1 LSLRLGSAVSSMVFT
16 RLASSLKIN
25 SPSRRA
31 IIWPTQ
37 AWMPAPKPTCP
48 VAFDVEAVWS
58 VPARGVAIGGGHEQQ
73 HLAVC
78 GDHAAA
84 DLDIARGGAKERL
97 HRRII
102 TQPFLERVAG
112 QLRLVVQLASAALS
126 SRTAPGKS
134 EARGRVSAGAGS
146 VPQNPPN
153 RWSLSPRGRLLPP
166 VVGLLD

>member
-1 LSLRLGSAVSSMVFT
+1 MVFT

-48 VAFDVEAVWS
+48 VAS
-58 VPARGVAIGGGHEQQ
+58 RSTSKRSGLCPARGVAIGGGHEQQ

-102 TQPFLERVAG
+102 TQPFLERVAR

-126 SRTAPGKS
+126 SRSAPGKS
-134 EARGRVSAGAGS
+134 EARWSSSQGP
-146 VPQNPPN
+146 VPCPKIHPI
-153 RWSLSPRGRLLPP
+153 G
-166 VVGLLD
+166 GH